1 MKKNMIKMA
10 AFAIVMTA
18 LTSFTACSND
28 EDIENGAAQAAM
40 APTPS
45 MVSVNRMDGIIEI
58 PVNINGS
65 WTAEVKENPDGE
77 LPWAGIIQGQGN
89 GPSTLKVGYD
99 YFSPR
104 LQQQERI
111 AEIIIR
117 SGEQTQTV
125 RLRQYIGLKEGE
137 AVPNDNGV
145 FYDLWRDKGIG
156 RGFDPLTGKQ
166 THGSIINISGIKSL
180 AAQFPKYDD
189 MIRQNPIVDARS
201 NIELVE
207 STEDNQVGLAA
218 KAHIDISYALFKFDL
233 DVKYSNPGKQLRN
246 PKTYIAEQKMTFL
259 KSQLDQTFLATA
271 VMEDPALEGQFAP
284 KMMSYG
290 FKAQYQKLIKAYN
303 SGNDT
308 EFENQVRKMLDMF
321 GPIIITDTE
330 LGGSLTIAIK
340 YDELTTKDSL
350 KVNGKATAK
359 MELGILS
366 IDAGVDATYSRNG
379 LDFMMES
386 QHSILCDGGSQ
397 QAALALSSLL
407 DHDKPD
413 PVTIVE
419 TMKTWTG
426 SIFSL
431 ASNESGAMAFGG
443 SDNSKKDN
451 TAILGF
457 DYMPIWSIFPLEVA
471 IKMEPII
478 VNFYEGKN
486 TLIDM
491 KRFKSEE

>member
-1 MKKNMIKMA
+1 MKKNMMKVA

-28 EDIENGAAQAAM
+28 ESMMENESALATM

-45 MVSVNRMDGIIEI
+45 MVSVNRLDGIVEI
-58 PVNINGS
+58 PVNISGS
-65 WTAEVKENPDGE
+65 WTAELKESADGE
-77 LPWAGIIQGQGN
+77 LPWAGIVQGQGK
-89 GPSTLKVGYD
+89 GPATLKVGYD

-104 LQQQERI
+104 LQQQERV
-111 AEIIIR
+111 AEIIVR
-117 SGEQTQTV
+117 SGEQTQTI
-125 RLRQYIGLKEGE
+125 RLRQYIGLKDGE
-137 AVPNDNGV
+137 AAPNDNGI
-145 FYDLWRDKGIG
+145 FYDLWRDKGMG

-180 AAQFPKYDD
+180 AAQFPKYGE
-189 MIRQNPIVDARS
+189 MMRQNPIVDARS

-207 STEDNQVGLAA
+207 SIEDNLVGLGA
-218 KAHIDISYALFKFDL
+218 KAHMDISYALFKFDL
-233 DVKYSNPGKQLRN
+233 DVKYNNTGKQLRN
-246 PKTYIAEQKMTFL
+246 PQTYIAEQKMTFL
-259 KSQLDQTFLATA
+259 ESQLDHTFLTTA
-271 VMEDPALEGQFAP
+271 IMDDPALEGQIAP

-290 FKAQYQKLIKAYN
+290 FKAQYQKLMKAHN
-303 SGNDT
+303 DGNDD
-308 EFENQVRKMLDMF
+308 EFEKQVRKMLDTF

-359 MELGILS
+359 MDLGILS

-386 QHSILCDGGSQ
+386 SHAILCDGGSQ

-407 DHDKPD
+407 NQDKADPD
-413 PVTIVE
+413 AVVE
-419 TMKTWTG
+419 AMKTWTG

-431 ASNESGAMAFGG
+431 ASCESGDS

-451 TAILGF
+451 TAIIAF
-457 DYMPIWSIFPLEVA
+457 DYMPIWSLFPLEVA
-471 IKMEPII
+471 LKMEQF
-478 VNFYEGKN
+478 VVDFYQDKN

-491 KRFKSEE
+491 KRFVMSEDE